1 MGMVELDAGWAR
13 IALLPSA
20 PYSADG
26 ASSACVM
33 GVALERQRGVH
44 AVAGEARR
52 DFDAW
57 PGEFALAAPGVP
69 MFSESGTGGEYLLVA
84 VDAGVAPLVQG
95 APRRLFRGQK
105 DAVALARRLRRVLLS
120 QQPDAQQAAQLAA
133 ALLAHG
139 AMLLDGASAGAPG
152 GAAGH
157 AAYDADRPAHA
168 RVMDAIEQDLASPW
182 PLEALAALA
191 GMPLLRFLRSYTH
204 ATGMTPHAWI
214 TERRLQHARRMLRST
229 NVPLAEIAAA
239 CGFAQQSHMGALLK
253 REVAHSPA
261 QYRAR

>member
-1 MGMVELDAGWAR
+1 MGMVELDVGWAR

-26 ASSACVM
+26 ASSACVI

-44 AVAGEARR
+44 AVAGEARC

-69 MFSESGTGGEYLLVA
+69 LFSESAQGGEYLTVEA
-84 VDAGVAPLVQG
+84 DAAVAPAVTG

-105 DAVALARRLRRVLLS
+105 EAVALARSLRRLLLS
-120 QQPDAQQAAQLAA
+120 QQPDVQYAAQQAA

-139 AMLLDGASAGAPG
+139 ALLLDGAGSPG
-152 GAAGH
+152 RS
-157 AAYDADRPAHA
+157 AYDGDRAAHA
-168 RVMDAIEQDLASPW
+168 RVLDAIEDGLASPLA
-182 PLEALAALA
+182 LEMLAALA
-191 GMPLLRFLRSYTH
+191 GMPLLRFLRSFTH

-214 TERRLQHARRMLRST
+214 TERRLQRARRMLRST
-229 NVPLAEIAAA
+229 NAPLAEIAAA
-239 CGFAQQSHMGALLK
+239 CGFAHQSHLGALFK
-253 REVAHSPA
+253 RELIHTPA
-261 QYRAR
+261 QYRRH